1 MTADWTTHVMGMSF
15 VASAPPVA
23 GREGGGQATEG
34 QADGQQPLGPGGQ
47 QGPPPSPFG
56 GGFIWI
62 LLAFLVFMIL
72 TSVLGG
78 RKEKKKRAQML
89 SSLRKH
95 DRVQTTGGIIGTIS
109 EIRDDEVLLKVD
121 EHTNTRIR
129 VARFAI
135 QQVLRPSPSR
145 DEGSEMPEP
154 EKIEA

>member
-1 MTADWTTHVMGMSF
+1 MWAEWTGLNV

-23 GREGGGQATEG
+23 GREGGQPVEG
-34 QADGQQPLGPGGQ
+34 QGGGQPVGPGGGPQ
-47 QGPPPSPFG
+47 QQAPPGLG

-62 LLAFLVFMIL
+62 LLAFLIFMIL

-78 RKEKKKRAQML
+78 RKERKKREQML
-89 SSLRKH
+89 GSLRKH
-95 DRVQTTGGIIGTIS
+95 DRVQTTGGIIGTIA
-109 EIRDDEVLLKVD
+109 EVRDDEVLLKVD

-129 VARFAI
+129 VAKAAV

-145 DEGSEMPEP
+145 DEDSSIPEP